1 MKINVSL
8 RGRFHGF
15 DLANGLYEA
24 GYLNTLFTS
33 YPLYFFDKYSI
44 GKSSIRNA
52 PVFEVAER
60 IIQKF
65 PNFRRNSKLV
75 SMLVPNAFDKYVAS
89 HLKIDFDIFV
99 GWSSFSL
106 SSLKK
111 VKSFNKISILERG
124 STHILWQTNQLK
136 KEFNI
141 FNRRFNDTNQAIINK
156 ELLEYDAADYIC
168 VPTNF
173 VKSTFIKHGIDSS
186 KIFVNPY
193 GVNPTEFKFS
203 PKKTSK
209 FIILFCGGITLR
221 KGAQYLIRAFN
232 QLSLKDAELWFIGKV
247 DPDFQAI
254 FSEEMN
260 QPNIKFMGSFPQR
273 ELSEIYN
280 QANIFCLPSLEEGQA
295 MVLHQA
301 MRCGLPIIATEESGA
316 SDLIDGNGYLI
327 ASRSIDSIAERI
339 QYLYDHPSIHEFLG
353 KRSFDLSQGSYSWK
367 DYTQR
372 AIKIYQ
378 SII

>member
-15 DLANGLYEA
+15 DLANGLFEA

-33 YPLYFFDKYSI
+33 YPLFFFDRYLIDKTNI
-44 GKSSIRNA
+44 VNA
-52 PVFEVAER
+52 PIFEVTER
-60 IIQKF
+60 IIHKF
-65 PNFRRNSKLV
+65 PKIRRNSELI
-75 SMLVPNAFDKYVAS
+75 SMLIPNAFDRYVAS
-89 HLKIDFDIFV
+89 HLKTDFDIFV

-106 SSLKK
+106 SSLRK
-111 VKSFNKISILERG
+111 VKIFNKISILERG

-136 KEFNI
+136 KEYSFFNLQ
-141 FNRRFNDTNQAIINK
+141 FNDTNQAIINK

-173 VKSTFIKHGIDSS
+173 VKSTFIEHGINS
-186 KIFVNPY
+186 KKLFVNPY
-193 GVNPTEFKFS
+193 GVNPAEFKFL
-203 PKKTSK
+203 PKKSNK
-209 FIILFCGGITLR
+209 FVILFCGGITLR
-221 KGAQYLIRAFN
+221 KGAHYLIRAFN
-232 QLSLKDAELWFIGKV
+232 QLSLKDAELWFVGKV

-254 FSEEMN
+254 FAKEMA
-260 QPNIKFMGSFPQR
+260 QPNIKFKGPFPQI
-273 ELSEIYN
+273 ELSEVYN

-316 SDLIDGNGYLI
+316 ADLIDGNGYLI

-339 QYLYDHPSIHEFLG
+339 QYLYAHSSILEHLG
-353 KRSFDLSQGSYSWK
+353 KRSLELSQGNYSWK

-372 AIKIYQ
+372 AIKIYH

>member
-33 YPLYFFDKYSI
+33 YPLYFFDQYSI

-52 PVFEVAER
+52 PIFEVTER
-60 IIQKF
+60 IIQKV
-65 PNFRRNSKLV
+65 PKFRRNSELI

-89 HLKIDFDIFV
+89 HLKTDFDIFV

-136 KEFNI
+136 KEFNL
-141 FNRRFNDTNQAIINK
+141 FNRQFNDTNQAIINK

-173 VKSTFIKHGIDSS
+173 VKSSFIEHGINSK

-193 GVNPTEFKFS
+193 GVNPTEFKFF
-203 PKKTSK
+203 PKKSDK
-209 FIILFCGGITLR
+209 FVILFCGGITLR

-232 QLSLKDAELWFIGKV
+232 QLSLKDAELWFVGKV

-254 FSEEMN
+254 FAEEMT
-260 QPNIKFMGSFPQR
+260 QPNIKFKGPFPQR
-273 ELSEIYN
+273 ELSEVYN
-280 QANIFCLPSLEEGQA
+280 QANVFCLPSLEEGQA

-316 SDLIDGNGYLI
+316 ADLIDGNGYLI
-327 ASRSIDSIAERI
+327 TSRSIDSIAERI
-339 QYLYDHPSIHEFLG
+339 QYLYDHPSVYEHLG
-353 KRSFDLSQGSYSWK
+353 TRSLELSHGNYSWK

>member
-33 YPLYFFDKYSI
+33 FPLYFFNRYSI
-44 GKSSIRNA
+44 DKSRIRNA
-52 PVFEVAER
+52 PIFEVAER

-65 PNFRRNSKLV
+65 PNFRRNSELV

-89 HLKIDFDIFV
+89 CLKPDFDIFV

-111 VKSFNKISILERG
+111 VRSLHKISILERG

-136 KEFNI
+136 KEFNL
-141 FNRRFNDTNQAIINK
+141 FNREFNDTNQSIINK

-173 VKSTFIKHGIDSS
+173 VKSTFIEHGISS
-186 KIFVNPY
+186 KKIFINPY
-193 GVNPTEFKFS
+193 GVNPTEFNFY
-203 PKKTSK
+203 PKKTNK
-209 FIILFCGGITLR
+209 FIILFCGGVTLR
-221 KGAQYLIRAFN
+221 KGAHYLIRAFN
-232 QLSLKDAELWFIGKV
+232 QLSLKDAELWLVGKI

-254 FSEEMN
+254 FAEEMN
-260 QPNIKFMGSFPQR
+260 HPNIKFMGPFPQR
-273 ELSEIYN
+273 ELSEVYN

-327 ASRSIDSIAERI
+327 ASRSIDSIAEHI
-339 QYLYDHPSIHEFLG
+339 QYLYDHPSAHEYLG
-353 KRSFDLSQGSYSWK
+353 AKSLELSQGNYSWK
-367 DYTQR
+367 DYADR